1 MVEDLNHFL
10 AGHHLLDVAVK
21 LAERGLLRSKVPAAP
36 ATGEAHV
43 ASNEHVAGKRDERQ
57 APVEHHQQREGAHRL
72 DERLHRAGKAVVER
86 LRDRVDVIGEVAHD
100 VAVACGVKER
110 ERQPL
115 YVGEKVP
122 PDVEDHLLRGAH
134 HGLRVS
140 HGTRH
145 ANGIDARRQRHQPR
159 KVREVPGTHGVDH
172 RLDHVRTQQ
181 VRQAA
186 HRDQDGHHGKARPCM
201 AHIVQKDP
209 QRVAHVPRARGRL
222 SPTCHLQPPQPR
234 RPSRRECRCLSG
246 THRAPGRWGLWRE
259 APGGFPRH
267 ARGRHPG

>member
-1 MVEDLNHFL
+1 MVEDLDHFL

-21 LAERGLLRSKVPAAP
+21 LAERGLLRPKVPAAP

-57 APVEHHQQREGAHRL
+57 APVKYHQQREGAHRL
-72 DERLHRAGKAVVER
+72 DKRLHRAGKAVVER

-115 YVGEKVP
+115 YVGEK
-122 PDVEDHLLRGAH
+122 
-134 HGLRVS
+134 
-140 HGTRH
+140 

-159 KVREVPGTHGVDH
+159 KAREVPGTHGVDH
-172 RLDHVRTQQ
+172 RLDHVRAQQ

-201 AHIVQKDP
+201 AHVVQKDP

-222 SPTCHLQPPQPR
+222 SPTCHLQPP
-234 RPSRRECRCLSG
+234 
-246 THRAPGRWGLWRE
+246 
-259 APGGFPRH
+259 
-267 ARGRHPG
+267 